1 MNSFVTSSRIVFALL
16 AVVALRLAIGFH
28 FFSEGTSKLQS
39 PTPFTAAPFLRA
51 ARGPLAPWYQ
61 RLLDDP
67 LGQQLLCIEPGEAGK
82 PARINP
88 ELTFALWEDFADRAY
103 EHYRLGDPQLIAEIE
118 KRIAATQAAMSRN
131 PPIANST
138 SSVASTMPTA
148 ADIQRDRDAV
158 ARLKRQLQDLD
169 DIVVR
174 HRTELNDW
182 LEANRTELIAHFSSA
197 DREQGFERDGA
208 ARTEIVNQVDGLRGQ
223 TDTIVSDR
231 YRQWQAWAA
240 QVTALWDSLELAVN
254 QLAVDRQTSMPELK
268 LHRPFDQPAS
278 KLKLI
283 NRIIPW
289 FDLTVG
295 VLLLIGLFTRLAA
308 SAGAAF
314 LASVI
319 ATQPPWISGAKPVYY
334 ETIEMLALVLLAAI
348 AAGRIGGLDY
358 FLQWPGK
365 GRRTLL
371 SACDSYGER
380 SSSVSRKEI

>member
-1 MNSFVTSSRIVFALL
+1 MNSFVTTSRIVFVLL

-51 ARGPLAPWYQ
+51 ARGPLAPLYQ

-67 LGQQLLCIEPGEAGK
+67 QGQQLLCIEPSEAGK

-88 ELTFALWEDFADRAY
+88 ELTFAIWEDFADRAY

-118 KRIAATQAAMSRN
+118 KRLAATRATTSRDQ
-131 PPIANST
+131 PYANSAT
-138 SSVASTMPTA
+138 TA
-148 ADIQRDRDAV
+148 ATTVAAAPDTQRDLDAV
-158 ARLKRQLQDLD
+158 ARLKRQLPDLD
-169 DIVVR
+169 DIVAR
-174 HRTELNDW
+174 HRAELSDW
-182 LEANRTELIAHFSSA
+182 LDAHRTELIAHFSAA
-197 DREQGFERDGA
+197 DREHGFERDGA
-208 ARTEIVNQVDGLRGQ
+208 ARSDIVNQVDGLRAQ

-231 YRQWQAWAA
+231 YRQRQAWTA

-254 QLAVDRQTSMPELK
+254 QLAVDRQASMPALK
-268 LHRPFDQPAS
+268 LHRPFDQPGS

-358 FLQWPGK
+358 FFQWRGK
-365 GRRTLL
+365 RRRTLL

-380 SSSVSRKEI
+380 TSSVSAGKT